1 MNIIIGFIVW
11 IIGLVCCIWCVKDVW
26 SKKIDTLKKVL
37 LTIAL
42 LAFNWVGLAVYY
54 FVLKDR
60 L

>member
-1 MNIIIGFIVW
+1 MGLIIW

-26 SKKIDTLKKVL
+26 NKPKLDTLKKVL

-42 LAFNWVGLAVYY
+42 LAFSWVGLAVYY
-54 FVLKDR
+54 FILKDR